1 MRTRWPERGKQPLTP
16 RAAHGHGSASQA
28 NYERDTLV
36 RVSTVSPLFL
46 YYSSIIPLLFLYY
59 SSIVPLLFLYCSSI
73 VPLRLNMHIILGD
86 LPELASLGNINAA
99 RTTTV
104 ASTTNNSNNENALAL
119 CLMEVAL
126 ITSTQ
131 YPFLRRRPS

>member
-1 MRTRWPERGKQPLTP
+1 
-16 RAAHGHGSASQA
+16 
-28 NYERDTLV
+28 
-36 RVSTVSPLFL
+36 
-46 YYSSIIPLLFLYY
+46 
-59 SSIVPLLFLYCSSI
+59 
-73 VPLRLNMHIILGD
+73 MHIILGD